1 MKIERGSD
9 GTILNAAV
17 LTASDVARQRVL
29 CPACMTKVFARWPEG
44 WDAHAAHSCHAL
56 SDGSH
61 QQRKAEFKHALAH
74 LFR

>member
-29 CPACMTKVFARWPEG
+29 CPVCMTKVFVRWPEG

-56 SDGSH
+56 SDGSP
-61 QQRKAEFKHALAH
+61 QQRKAEFKHGLAH